1 MKMSPHGC
9 LSFGWGFLII
19 ALGLG
24 FTPTLGWMAHFRP
37 SALKLH
43 MDRGDRVK
51 LTLENLAP
59 STLQQPARYQF
70 RMESANT
77 DLASVPGENSTIPLD
92 VFNTETRDWTGDILV
107 NAHFL
112 GQTKI
117 QVRLYDNQLN
127 TSELPTHWSNDSTLD
142 VKIQR
147 PNRVLDHV
155 FLGSIILLM
164 SLLYINFGAALNL
177 EVLRGLI
184 VRPTGPCIGF
194 IMQVV
199 GMPLLSYALGV
210 FIFPQAPAMQLG
222 LFFTGISPSGGAS
235 NTWTAVLGGNIHL
248 SVLMTT
254 VCNVA
259 AFATMPLWVLTLGQL
274 IFERAGI
281 QVPYRKIATYCGS
294 LIFPLLVGL
303 LVQKRLPR
311 IAKVLVR
318 LLKPISACLI
328 LFIVIFAIITN
339 FYLFYLFSWQI
350 VVAGIA
356 LPSLGYIFA
365 WLAAKLLHQNAADAL
380 TIAIETGI
388 QNTGIAIFLLTTTLE
403 SPEADLTTVVPVSVA
418 VMTPFPLLG
427 IYLYKRCCAPKTH
440 EANASESERI
450 V

>member
-1 MKMSPHGC
+1 MMSPH
-9 LSFGWGFLII
+9 LLLVIL
-19 ALGLG
+19 ALGYA
-24 FTPTLGWMAHFRP
+24 PTTRGWSAHFRP
-37 SALKLH
+37 AALKLH
-43 MDRGDRVK
+43 MAGEDRVQ
-51 LTLENLAP
+51 LTLELPKANF
-59 STLQQPARYQF
+59 STLQQPDRFQF
-70 RMESANT
+70 RLEST
-77 DLASVPGENSTIPLD
+77 DALLASVPGENSTIPLD
-92 VFNTETRDWTGDILV
+92 AFNPQTRDWTGDIV
-107 NAHFL
+107 VHGHFL

-117 QVRLYDNQLN
+117 QVRLHDIQLN
-127 TSELPTHWSNDSTLD
+127 QSELPTEWSNDSSLE
-142 VKIQR
+142 VKIMR
-147 PNRVLDHV
+147 PNRVVDHV

-184 VRPTGPCIGF
+184 TRPTAPCLGF
-194 IMQVV
+194 ITQVV
-199 GMPLLSYALGV
+199 GMPLISYALGV
-210 FIFPQAPAMQLG
+210 FIFPEAPAMQLG

-259 AFATMPLWVLTLGQL
+259 AFATMPLWVTTLGQL

-303 LVQKRLPR
+303 LVQRRLPR
-311 IAKVLVR
+311 IAAFLVR

-328 LFIVIFAIITN
+328 LFIVVFAIITN
-339 FYLFYLFSWQI
+339 YYLFYLFSWQI
-350 VVAGIA
+350 IIAGMA
-356 LPSLGYIFA
+356 LPGLGYIIAF
-365 WLAAKLLHQNAADAL
+365 LAAKLLHQNAADAL

-418 VMTPFPLLG
+418 IMTPLPLLG
-427 IYLYKRCCAPKTH
+427 IYLYKRCTASKRNEVSVA
-440 EANASESERI
+440 EAERI

>member
-1 MKMSPHGC
+1 MSPQRCHV
-9 LSFGWGFLII
+9 SFSTFLLFV
-19 ALGLG
+19 LGLG
-24 FTPTLGWMAHFRP
+24 YAPTFGWMVHFRP
-37 SALKLH
+37 ATLKLH
-43 MDRGDRVK
+43 MERGDKVQ

-59 STLQQPARYQF
+59 STLQQPERFHF
-70 RMESANT
+70 RLESADK
-77 DLASVPGENSTIPLD
+77 DLASIPGENATIPLSL
-92 VFNTETRDWTGDILV
+92 FNTETRDWTGEILV
-107 NAHFL
+107 NALFL

-117 QVRLYDNQLN
+117 QVRLYDTQLN
-127 TSELPTHWSNDSTLD
+127 KSELPTNWSNDSSLE
-142 VKIQR
+142 VKILR
-147 PNRVLDHV
+147 PIRVVDHV
-155 FLGSIILLM
+155 FIGSIILLM

-177 EVLRGLI
+177 DVLRGLI
-184 VRPTGPCIGF
+184 TRPTAPCIGF
-194 IMQVV
+194 VMQVV

-235 NTWTAVLGGNIHL
+235 NTWSAVLGGNIHL

-259 AFATMPLWVLTLGQL
+259 AFATMPLWIFTLGQL
-274 IFERAGI
+274 IFERVGM
-281 QVPYRKIATYCGS
+281 QVPYQKIATYCGS
-294 LIFPLLVGL
+294 LIFPLLIGL
-303 LVQKRLPR
+303 LIQKRLPR
-311 IAKVLVR
+311 VTRVLVR

-328 LFIVIFAIITN
+328 MFIVIFAIITN

-350 VVAGIA
+350 AVAGMA
-356 LPSLGYIFA
+356 LPGLGYIFA

-427 IYLYKRCCAPKTH
+427 IYLYKRCCAPKTI
-440 EANASESERI
+440 EANAAESERI

>member
-1 MKMSPHGC
+1 MSQHRRC
-9 LSFGWGFLII
+9 LGSGWMIMLVT
-19 ALGLG
+19 LGLA
-24 FTPTLGWMAHFRP
+24 FSPTHGWMAHFRP
-37 SALKLH
+37 ASLKLH
-43 MDRGDRVK
+43 MESGDRVQ
-51 LTLENLAP
+51 LTLENLAL
-59 STLQQPARYQF
+59 STLQQPERYHF
-70 RMESANT
+70 RLESVDTN
-77 DLASVPGENSTIPLD
+77 LASVPEENGTIPLND
-92 VFNTETRDWTGDILV
+92 FNTETRDWTGHIQVD
-107 NAHFL
+107 AHFL

-117 QVRLYDNQLN
+117 EVRLYDTQLN
-127 TSELPTHWSNDSTLD
+127 SSELPTNWSNDSSLD
-142 VKIQR
+142 VKILR

-177 EVLRGLI
+177 DVLRGLI
-184 VRPTGPCIGF
+184 TRPIGPCIGF
-194 IMQVV
+194 VMQVV

-259 AFATMPLWVLTLGQL
+259 AFATMPLWVFTLGQL

-281 QVPYRKIATYCGS
+281 QVPYEKIATYCGC
-294 LIFPLLVGL
+294 LIVPLLVGL
-303 LVQKRLPR
+303 LIQKRLPR
-311 IAKVLVR
+311 LTRILVR
-318 LLKPISACLI
+318 LLKPISGCLI
-328 LFIVIFAIITN
+328 LFIVVFAIITN
-339 FYLFYLFSWQI
+339 YYLFYLFSWQI
-350 VVAGIA
+350 AVAGMA
-356 LPSLGYIFA
+356 LPGLGYTFA

-427 IYLYKRCCAPKTH
+427 IYLYKRCCAPKTT
-440 EANASESERI
+440 EATASEAERI
-450 V
+450 F

>member
-1 MKMSPHGC
+1 MSPH
-9 LSFGWGFLII
+9 LLLFLL
-19 ALGLG
+19 ALGYAP
-24 FTPTLGWMAHFRP
+24 TTLGWMAHFRP
-37 SALKLH
+37 AALKLH
-43 MDRGDRVK
+43 MDREDRVE
-51 LTLENLAP
+51 LALENLDPA
-59 STLQQPARYQF
+59 TLQQPERFQF
-70 RMESANT
+70 RVESA
-77 DLASVPGENSTIPLD
+77 DAGLASVPGENATIPLD
-92 VFNTETRDWTGDILV
+92 VFNSLTRDWTGLIVV
-107 NAHFL
+107 NGHFL

-117 QVRLYDNQLN
+117 QVRLHDSQLN
-127 TSELPTHWSNDSTLD
+127 TSELPTNWSNDSALD
-142 VKIQR
+142 VKIMR
-147 PNRVLDHV
+147 PNRVVDHV

-184 VRPTGPCIGF
+184 TRPTAPCLGF
-194 IMQVV
+194 ITQVV
-199 GMPLLSYALGV
+199 GMPLISYALGV
-210 FIFPQAPAMQLG
+210 FIFPEAPAMQLG

-259 AFATMPLWVLTLGQL
+259 AFATMPMWVTTLGQL

-303 LVQKRLPR
+303 LVQRRLPR
-311 IAKVLVR
+311 IAAVLVR

-328 LFIVIFAIITN
+328 LFIVVFAIITN
-339 FYLFYLFSWQI
+339 YYLFYLFSWQI
-350 VVAGIA
+350 VIAGMA
-356 LPSLGYIFA
+356 LPCLGYIIA

-403 SPEADLTTVVPVSVA
+403 SPESDLTTVVPVSVA

-427 IYLYKRCCAPKTH
+427 IYLYKRCTAFKRNEVSVA
-440 EANASESERI
+440 EAERI